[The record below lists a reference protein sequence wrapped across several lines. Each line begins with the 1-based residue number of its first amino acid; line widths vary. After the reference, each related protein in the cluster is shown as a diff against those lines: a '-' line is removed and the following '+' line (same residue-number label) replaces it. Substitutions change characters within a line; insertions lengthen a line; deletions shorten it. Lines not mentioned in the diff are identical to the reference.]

1 MKLAKYYAFLLSVVF
16 LGLSILLLVAG
27 FQMNNLETYQEGRG
41 FAVIGFAFG
50 IIGMLVSLVFLLLGV
65 SLRADSRKM
74 YVFIIMILNV
84 IATCFLFWWA
94 LLV

>member
-1 MKLAKYYAFLLSVVF
+1 MSVVF

-41 FAVIGFAFG
+41 FAAIGFIFG
-50 IIGMLVSLVFLLLGV
+50 VIGMLVSLVFLMFGI
-65 SLRADSRKM
+65 SLRADSRKI
-74 YVFIIMILNV
+74 YVLIVMILNI

-94 LLV
+94 VLI